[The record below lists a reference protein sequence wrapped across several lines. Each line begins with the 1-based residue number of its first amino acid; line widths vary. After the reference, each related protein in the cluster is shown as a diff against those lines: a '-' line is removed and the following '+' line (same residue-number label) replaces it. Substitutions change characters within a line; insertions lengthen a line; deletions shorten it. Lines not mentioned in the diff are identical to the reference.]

1 MKKTEE
7 GTVSLQLAEDVL
19 VGLGKKQK
27 TLPSKYFYDERGS
40 QLFEEICMLEEY
52 YPTRTEL
59 SIMENNIDEIT
70 AAIGKETLL
79 IEFGSGSSYK
89 TRVILE
95 HASSLSGYVP
105 VDISGEFLFTE
116 AEKLRSEF
124 PGLTITPVEADY
136 TESFNIEMAEERKRV
151 VYFPGSTVGNFTPEN
166 ARKFLSRTADML
178 QAGDGLL
185 IGVDAKKSP
194 EILERAYDDIKGITA
209 AFNKNLLF
217 RLNRELD
224 ATFDPGQFRHKAVY
238 NRQEGRVEM
247 HLVSLCDQEMTI
259 RDVKIP
265 FKEGETIHTENS
277 YKYHADEFAELLSGR
292 YKLEKQWTDAREGFN
307 IFCFSV
313 K

>member
-292 YKLEKQWTDAREGFN
+292 YKLEKQWTDAREWFN

>member
-7 GTVSLQLAEDVL
+7 GTVSVQLAEDVL
-19 VGLGKKQK
+19 EGLGKKQK

-59 SIMENNIDEIT
+59 SILENNIDEIT

-136 TESFNIEMAEERKRV
+136 TEPFNIKMAEERKRV

-166 ARKFLSRTADML
+166 ARNFLSRTADML

-224 ATFDPGQFRHKAVY
+224 ATFDAGQFRHKAVY
-238 NRQEGRVEM
+238 NRKEGRVEM
-247 HLVSLCDQEMTI
+247 HLVSLCDQEVTI
-259 RDVKIP
+259 RDVEIP

-292 YKLEKQWTDAREGFN
+292 YKLEKQWTDAREWFN